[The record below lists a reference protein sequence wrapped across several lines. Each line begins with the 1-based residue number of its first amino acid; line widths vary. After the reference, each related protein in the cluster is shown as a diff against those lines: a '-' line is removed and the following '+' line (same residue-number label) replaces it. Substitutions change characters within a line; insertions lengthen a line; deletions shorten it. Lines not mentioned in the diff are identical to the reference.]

1 MHVGEQPGRPADHA
15 VHEPHRGGRPGQR
28 LQQRHDPVRG
38 QEMHHYQVDS
48 ERGQA
53 GAVPDRPGPR
63 PVRSGG
69 GVAAPAAALDPMLV
83 VLGDGD
89 RDLRDLVLLIA
100 IDHAEITGATQ
111 VVAAVAAALREP
123 VALLV
128 GIIGPRQ
135 MRSRRS
141 GLLAPRTPRSAP
153 PPLLVRSWRLARI
166 VVT

>member
-1 MHVGEQPGRPADHA
+1 
-15 VHEPHRGGRPGQR
+15 
-28 LQQRHDPVRG
+28 
-38 QEMHHYQVDS
+38 
-48 ERGQA
+48 
-53 GAVPDRPGPR
+53 
-63 PVRSGG
+63 
-69 GVAAPAAALDPMLV
+69 MLV
-83 VLGDGD
+83 VLGNGD

-128 GIIGPRQ
+128 GIIGLRQ